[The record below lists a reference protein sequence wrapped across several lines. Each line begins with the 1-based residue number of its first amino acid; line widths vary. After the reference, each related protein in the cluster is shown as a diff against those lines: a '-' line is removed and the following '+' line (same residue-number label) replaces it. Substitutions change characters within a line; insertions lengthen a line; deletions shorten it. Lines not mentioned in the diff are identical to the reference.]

1 VKAAID
7 LNKLEKIGRALGDPY
22 RLTILDAI
30 RNEPEGVTCNAMVDM
45 FNLAQST
52 VSHHLKQLV
61 DADLLQF
68 EKEGRFSRYFIN
80 RKTFGE
86 YVKLLKAF

>member
-1 VKAAID
+1 MKSNID
-7 LNKLEKIGRALGDPY
+7 LNKLEKIGGAFGDPY
-22 RLTILDAI
+22 RMRILDAI
-30 RNEPEGVTCNAMVDM
+30 RGEPEGVTCKEMVDM

-61 DADLLQF
+61 EADLLLF
-68 EKEGRFSRYFIN
+68 EKEGRCSRYFIN

-86 YVKLLKAF
+86 YVKLLKVF

>member
-1 VKAAID
+1 MKSTID
-7 LNKLEKIGRALGDPY
+7 LDKLEKIGSALGDPY
-22 RLTILDAI
+22 RMQILDAI
-30 RNEPEGVTCNAMVDM
+30 RSKPDGVTCNAMVEM

-61 DADLLQF
+61 EADLLLFQ
-68 EKEGRFSRYFIN
+68 KEGRCSRYFIN

-86 YVKLLKAF
+86 FVKLLKGF